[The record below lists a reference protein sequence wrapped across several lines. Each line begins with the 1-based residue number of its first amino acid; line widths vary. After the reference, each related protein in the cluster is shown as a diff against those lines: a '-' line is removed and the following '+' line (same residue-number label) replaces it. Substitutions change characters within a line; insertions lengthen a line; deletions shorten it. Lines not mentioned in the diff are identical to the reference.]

1 MQRVLPT
8 IANTARWRSNKQS
21 PAMLLAVAWLAFLLA
36 GCQMPPPVAPPEDS
50 VPATVVD
57 PAPDSSPIAEV
68 RTVDSRPIEGRNP
81 INTRGWKTDFTKRI
95 IDLTEIISG
104 GPPKDGI
111 PSLDAPR
118 FEPIATAADWLTD
131 TDPVIVYEHGGQ
143 ARACPPWS

>member
-1 MQRVLPT
+1 MQRVTPP
-8 IANTARWRSNKQS
+8 IANPARRRSNKQS
-21 PAMLLAVAWLAFLLA
+21 PALLLGIAWLAFLLA
-36 GCQMPPPVAPPEDS
+36 GCQMPPPVAPPEES
-50 VPATVVD
+50 VPAPVVGVEAD
-57 PAPDSSPIAEV
+57 PLPDSSPIAEG
-68 RTVDSRPIEGRNP
+68 RTVASRPIEGRNP
-81 INTRGWKTDFTKRI
+81 INTRGWKTDFTKRT

-143 ARACPPWS
+143 ARA